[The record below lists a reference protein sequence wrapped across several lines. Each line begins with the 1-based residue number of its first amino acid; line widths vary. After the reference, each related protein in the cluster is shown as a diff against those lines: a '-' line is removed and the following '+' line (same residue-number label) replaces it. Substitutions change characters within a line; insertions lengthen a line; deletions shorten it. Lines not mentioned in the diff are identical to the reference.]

1 MQKGQS
7 LAMEAKELKWHDIF
21 VVLFGTILSFTD
33 PITDILTLVEFYRA
47 DHKTWFGVGL
57 SFIILPCLFF
67 AVLYGVSSKESGL
80 TEASRVR
87 RFTQV
92 FLFGFNP
99 FSPALVKLQTLI
111 FYLKNFRKL
120 WSGEKIVPSDIGT
133 AADEE
138 AHTLL
143 VYSNLALMY
152 EATLESAPQF
162 VIQLYAMA
170 VQQES
175 VKIVQ
180 MVSLPVSFL
189 SLAWAS
195 TIADEVFHCE
205 GAYTT
210 IKDAPSV
217 KNKLLLFL
225 THSFVLSSR
234 LFSIALFTVSY
245 KWWITSVLIFHST
258 AIVLCDTLW
267 FCSKSDCNAGV
278 IGLSIFFFCLHWLRD
293 DTSTRIQDE
302 LTEDRKKELRRMQLF
317 SNVLFLL
324 EDSTMILLFYFSHF
338 PGRTWYSLPVAVC
351 VCSFAVLGAIMR
363 VTHFYLLTKES
374 IEEPDEPL

>member
-1 MQKGQS
+1 
-7 LAMEAKELKWHDIF
+7 
-21 VVLFGTILSFTD
+21 
-33 PITDILTLVEFYRA
+33 
-47 DHKTWFGVGL
+47 
-57 SFIILPCLFF
+57 
-67 AVLYGVSSKESGL
+67 
-80 TEASRVR
+80 
-87 RFTQV
+87 
-92 FLFGFNP
+92 
-99 FSPALVKLQTLI
+99 
-111 FYLKNFRKL
+111 
-120 WSGEKIVPSDIGT
+120 
-133 AADEE
+133 
-138 AHTLL
+138 
-143 VYSNLALMY
+143 MY

-162 VIQLYAMA
+162 VIHDQLYAMA

-180 MVSLPVSFL
+180 MVSLPESFL

-234 LFSIALFTVSY
+234 LFSFALFTVSY

-267 FCSKSDCNAGV
+267 FCSKSDCNARV

-293 DTSTRIQDE
+293 DTSVTR
-302 LTEDRKKELRRMQLF
+302 LREYKM
-317 SNVLFLL
+317 
-324 EDSTMILLFYFSHF
+324 Y
-338 PGRTWYSLPVAVC
+338 
-351 VCSFAVLGAIMR
+351 
-363 VTHFYLLTKES
+363 
-374 IEEPDEPL
+374 

>member
-1 MQKGQS
+1 MQEGQS
-7 LAMEAKELKWHDIF
+7 LAMGTKELKWHDIF
-21 VVLFGTILSFTD
+21 VVLFGTILSFVD

-47 DHKTWFGVGL
+47 DHKIWFGVGL

-67 AVLYGVSSKESGL
+67 AVLYGVLSNES
-80 TEASRVR
+80 ASRVR

-120 WSGEKIVPSDIGT
+120 WSGDKTVPS
-133 AADEE
+133 EE
-138 AHTLL
+138 AHILL
-143 VYSNLALMY
+143 AYSNLALMY

-180 MVSLPVSFL
+180 MVSLPVYFL
-189 SLAWAS
+189 SLARAS
-195 TIADEVFHCE
+195 TIADEVFHYTT
-205 GAYTT
+205 YTT

-245 KWWITSVLIFHST
+245 KWWVTSVLIFHST

-267 FCSKSDCNAGV
+267 FCSKSDCNRGS
-278 IGLSIFFFCLHWLRD
+278 IGLSSLFFCLHWLRD

-302 LTEDRKKELRRMQLF
+302 QTEDRKKELRRMQLF

-324 EDSTMILLFYFSHF
+324 EDSTMILMFYFSHF

-351 VCSFAVLGAIMR
+351 VCSFDVLGAIMR
-363 VTHFYLLTKES
+363 VTHFYFLTKES
-374 IEEPDEPL
+374 IEESDERL